1 MFLIPTEGV
10 KPPRQRV
17 RGILS
22 SALTPSFEAELFR
35 TEQIPSRPM
44 NSSVPES
51 LPAAAAKFKERFN
64 QALTEAAIGSLIP
77 PPFAVQGLQHFSLPS
92 RVNSPP

>member
-1 MFLIPTEGV
+1 
-10 KPPRQRV
+10 
-17 RGILS
+17 
-22 SALTPSFEAELFR
+22 
-35 TEQIPSRPM
+35 M